1 MSGNPHGKLWLAA
14 AALALLASAAGG
26 QPQDEDLSGA
36 PVAEEA
42 LPEAETA
49 AANSNPERE
58 APQTQM
64 PEEAGPQRQAPASSP
79 ELFLPTE
86 EISEDF
92 AVPFPSDI

>member
-1 MSGNPHGKLWLAA
+1 MSGNPHGKPWLAA
-14 AALALLASAAGG
+14 ATLALLASAAGG
-26 QPQDEDLSGA
+26 QPQGEDVAGS

-42 LPEAETA
+42 LPAAETA

-58 APQTQM
+58 APQT